1 MYTSKFARF
10 VLLTIVG
17 GFFTIS
23 CHDQL
28 LNPEPSSV
36 LTTANFYNSA
46 SDINVAVLGTYN
58 RLQSRWVRDYIVLE
72 TATDNMYAEY
82 YATTNGLD
90 QIELLDISSDNHEVN
105 VFWQNTYNGIF
116 RANSVL
122 NNLDRPDDYQA
133 NQREQYE
140 GEARFLRAH
149 FYFDLVRTFGGV
161 PKVETIQTI
170 AEAKDVPRSTE
181 EEIYSLI
188 IDDLTDAVNLLPGP
202 DGIEHGR
209 ASRAAAEALLGKVYV
224 YRDNYSQAR
233 GYLENVLNN
242 YSYDLVDDYGDL
254 FNIDTEMNSEAI
266 FSLAFLQGT
275 NDHNLSH
282 IFIPNEGLFGYSN
295 RGSRI
300 TRPTWDLHKRFHED
314 DTRFEN
320 TMWEYFIPASGSADD
335 EPTWY
340 PFFSKFLVP
349 NLGGSSSGLDLPI
362 LRLADVILLYSEVLY
377 DQEGPEQALL
387 QLNRVRERAFGD
399 DSQNYTLADIATADD
414 FIDVLLE
421 ERRFEFVLEN
431 ERWFDIVRMDR
442 LVDILGGELE
452 AQYNPSTGS
461 ALIQQVNAEPHM
473 RYFPIPREQI
483 NISSPGVMHQ
493 NPGYDGN

>member
-1 MYTSKFARF
+1 MYTSKFARIAF
-10 VLLTIVG
+10 LALLGVVTTV
-17 GFFTIS
+17 S

-28 LNPEPSSV
+28 LHPEPSSV

-46 SDINVAVLGTYN
+46 SDVDAAVLGIYS
-58 RLQSRWVRDYIVLE
+58 RLESRWVRDYIIFG
-72 TATDNMYAEY
+72 AASDNMYAEY

-90 QIELLDISSDNHEVN
+90 QIELLDISSDNHEIN
-105 VFWQNTYNGIF
+105 VYWQDSYNGIF

-122 NNLDRPDDYQA
+122 NNLDNPDDYLD

-149 FYFDLVRTFGGV
+149 FYFDLVRAFGGV
-161 PKVETIQTI
+161 PEITTLQTI
-170 AEAKDVPRSTE
+170 AEAREVPRSTE
-181 EEIYSLI
+181 DEIYNLI
-188 IDDLTDAVNLLPGP
+188 IDDLTQAVNLLPGP
-202 DGIEHGR
+202 DAIEHGR
-209 ASRAAAEALLGKVYV
+209 ASRAAAEALLGKVHV
-224 YRDNYSQAR
+224 YRQDYSQAR

-254 FNIDTEMNSEAI
+254 FNIDTEMNSESI
-266 FSLAFLQGT
+266 FSLAFLQGA

-282 IFIPNEGLFGYSN
+282 IFIANEGLFGYSN

-300 TRPTWDLHKRFHED
+300 TRPTWDLHQRFHED
-314 DTRFEN
+314 DSRFEN
-320 TMWEYFIPASGSADD
+320 TMWETFIPASGSADD

-349 NLGGSSSGLDLPI
+349 NLGGNNSGLDLPI

-377 DQEGPEQALL
+377 DQEGPDQALQ

-399 DSQNYTLADIATADD
+399 NSQNYSIEDISTEDD

-442 LVDILGGELE
+442 LTDILGGTLE

-461 ALIQQVNAEPHM
+461 ALQQQVNAEPHM
-473 RYFPIPREQI
+473 RYFPIPQEQI
-483 NISSPGVMHQ
+483 NISSPGVLQQ